1 MTTMKITKLFII
13 AVLPLSLGLFSCG
26 DDNVNAYELGRTVD
40 FPEMTAEARG
50 TSNGETLAKALF
62 SIRDTVVSAQKKN
75 LVPVDENTGE
85 QKLWDE
91 PIFRG
96 MLTSPLSLSQRPYEL
111 SIENQNDSLWMRG
124 FNASLN
130 ANLKLS
136 ADKFTAVMKDL
147 SQIDYTDIDSNENAR
162 LCMEIALALK

>member
-1 MTTMKITKLFII
+1 MITMKITKLFII

-50 TSNGETLAKALF
+50 KSNGETLAKALF
-62 SIRDTVVSAQKKN
+62 SIRDTIASAQQKN

-85 QKLWDE
+85 QLLWNE

-96 MLTSPLSLSQRPYEL
+96 MLTSPLSVAQRPYEL
-111 SIENQNDSLWMRG
+111 SIENQNDSLWMKG
-124 FNASLN
+124 FNTS
-130 ANLKLS
+130 LS
-136 ADKFTAVMKDL
+136 ATLNVGAEKLATVLKDL
-147 SQIDYTDIDSNENAR
+147 SQIDYADIDATENAR
-162 LCMEIALALK
+162 LCMEIAVALK